1 MKTKKRLIGVGI
13 ALIFLVIIC
22 VFAGEISQPSAKST
36 AKIGNIAILESQD
49 MNWTTILSNN
59 IKTPTGKDLFIDVSL
74 ECGLYTQTEV
84 KSKLRTRDT
93 STAESGIQVRV
104 LVDGVEAL
112 PGHVVFARR
121 SQIVEAV
128 FQGMI
133 ADCLSVD
140 PNTGNIILDEVCV
153 TPEELNLI
161 LSTMNANSFNFIKVD
176 LSSGVHN
183 IQVQAKIVTAT
194 SSQLGTASATASIG
208 KGSMTVETV
217 RMIKGDLIELQ

>member
-1 MKTKKRLIGVGI
+1 MKTKKRLIGLGV

-22 VFAGEISQPSAKST
+22 VFAAEVGQPAAKAT

-84 KSKLRTRDT
+84 RSKTGTRDT
-93 STAESGIQVRV
+93 STAEAGIQIRV
-104 LVDGVEAL
+104 LVDGDEAL
-112 PGHVVFARR
+112 PGNVVFARR
-121 SQIVEAV
+121 SQTVEAV
-128 FQGMI
+128 FQGLI
-133 ADCLSVD
+133 AGCLSVD
-140 PNTGNIILDEVCV
+140 PDTGNIILDEECV

-161 LSTMNANSFNFIKVD
+161 LSTMNANSFNFIMAD
-176 LSSGVHN
+176 LPSGIHN
-183 IQVQAKIVTAT
+183 VQVQAKIVTAT
-194 SSQLGTASATASIG
+194 SSQAGTASATASIG

-217 RMIKGDLIELQ
+217 RMIKGDLIELE